1 MLCSIFIS
9 KMHIIIT
16 KQKRK
21 QNKIIRMKKLLFAG
35 IMALGMFTASAQN
48 KLGYI
53 NTDELVSTMP
63 EAAKADAE
71 LKEFKT
77 GLGQQYQDLSM
88 ELNAKDSTFIKDS
101 VKLSSSMK
109 EIKRGE
115 LIKLYQRVQGFQQE
129 SQEEYQTRAN
139 EKIAP
144 IREKALIAIRA
155 VAKENGYTYIFNE
168 DNLLV
173 MPQGDNILPLVKAKL
188 GIKDTPRPV
197 SSGVRKP

>member
-1 MLCSIFIS
+1 
-9 KMHIIIT
+9 
-16 KQKRK
+16 
-21 QNKIIRMKKLLFAG
+21 MKKLLFAG

-48 KLGYI
+48 KMGYI

-88 ELNAKDSTFIKDS
+88 ELNAKDSAFIIDS

>member
-1 MLCSIFIS
+1 
-9 KMHIIIT
+9 
-16 KQKRK
+16 
-21 QNKIIRMKKLLFAG
+21 MKKLLFAG

-48 KLGYI
+48 KMGYI

-88 ELNAKDSTFIKDS
+88 ELNAQDSAFIKDS

>member
-1 MLCSIFIS
+1 
-9 KMHIIIT
+9 
-16 KQKRK
+16 
-21 QNKIIRMKKLLFAG
+21 MKKLLFAG

-48 KLGYI
+48 KMGYI

-88 ELNAKDSTFIKDS
+88 ELNAKDSAFIKDS

-173 MPQGDNILPLVKAKL
+173 MPQGDNILSLVKAKL

>member
-1 MLCSIFIS
+1 
-9 KMHIIIT
+9 
-16 KQKRK
+16 
-21 QNKIIRMKKLLFAG
+21 MKKLLFAG
-35 IMALGMFTASAQN
+35 IMALGMFTSSAQN

-88 ELNAKDSTFIKDS
+88 ELNAKDSAFVKDS

-129 SQEEYQTRAN
+129 SQEEYQAKAN
-139 EKIAP
+139 DKIAP

-173 MPQGDNILPLVKAKL
+173 MPQGDNILSLVKAKL
-188 GIKDTPRPV
+188 GIKDTPRAV
-197 SSGVRKP
+197 SPGVRKP

>member
-1 MLCSIFIS
+1 
-9 KMHIIIT
+9 
-16 KQKRK
+16 
-21 QNKIIRMKKLLFAG
+21 MKKLLFAG
-35 IMALGMFTASAQN
+35 IMALGMFNASAQN
-48 KLGYI
+48 KMGYI

-88 ELNAKDSTFIKDS
+88 ELNAKDSAFIKDS

>member
-1 MLCSIFIS
+1 
-9 KMHIIIT
+9 
-16 KQKRK
+16 
-21 QNKIIRMKKLLFAG
+21 MKKLLFAG
-35 IMALGMFTASAQN
+35 IMALGMFTSSAQT

-88 ELNAKDSTFIKDS
+88 ELNAKDSAFVKDS

-129 SQEEYQTRAN
+129 SQEEYQAKAN
-139 EKIAP
+139 DKIAP

-197 SSGVRKP
+197 SPGVRKP

>member
-1 MLCSIFIS
+1 MKTLL
-9 KMHIIIT
+9 IT
-16 KQKRK
+16 
-21 QNKIIRMKKLLFAG
+21 G
-35 IMALGMFTASAQN
+35 IMALGMFTASAQG
-48 KLGYI
+48 KMGYI

-71 LKEFKT
+71 LKEFQA
-77 GLGQQYQDLSM
+77 GLGQQYQELSL
-88 ELNAKDSTFIKDS
+88 ELNAKDSAFVKDS

-129 SQEEYQTRAN
+129 SQESYQAKAN

-144 IREKALIAIRA
+144 IREKALNAIRV

-188 GIKDTPRPV
+188 GIKDVPRAAAP
-197 SSGVRKP
+197 GGIRK